1 MKNPTHFDWQL
12 SGRRPQ
18 RGSSLIEA
26 LVAALL
32 LAIGLLSLA
41 GLQASALR
49 LTKEAEF
56 RATSSEIAF
65 AFSEA
70 VKANAGGLAQYT
82 VASNR
87 FVVNPAAVAVPTG
100 CDGIANVCTNAQI
113 AAQDL
118 ARVQELARNRMPS
131 GQIVAQFVPGANGL
145 TPTPAGID
153 LWVAWLPADNRSG
166 TAVVDAQVTQNC
178 PNAGFDAANL
188 GVHCQ
193 YFRIVP

>member
-1 MKNPTHFDWQL
+1 MKHHMRFVRHRAGHAQ
-12 SGRRPQ
+12 Q
-18 RGSSLIEA
+18 RGSSLIEV

-32 LAIGLLSLA
+32 LAIGMLSLA

-82 VASNR
+82 VAGNN
-87 FVVNPAAVAVPTG
+87 FVVNPAAVAVPTT

-118 ARVQELARNRMPS
+118 ARVRELARTRMPS
-131 GQIVAQFVPGANGL
+131 GQIVAQFVPATVGL

-153 LWVAWLPADNRSG
+153 LWVTWLPSDNRSG
-166 TAVVDAQVTQNC
+166 TAAVDAQVAQNC
-178 PNAGFDAANL
+178 PSAGYDATNL

>member
-1 MKNPTHFDWQL
+1 MKHPMRFA
-12 SGRRPQ
+12 RRRAARSQ
-18 RGSSLIEA
+18 HRGSSLIEV

-32 LAIGLLSLA
+32 LAIGMLSLA

-70 VKANAGGLAQYT
+70 VKANVGGMAQYT
-82 VASNR
+82 NASNT
-87 FVVNPAAVAVPTG
+87 FVVNPGAVAVPTS
-100 CDGIANVCTNAQI
+100 CNGIANVCTPAQI
-113 AAQDL
+113 ATQDL
-118 ARVQELARNRMPS
+118 ARVLELARNRMPS
-131 GQIVAQFVPGANGL
+131 GQIVAQFVAGAGGL
-145 TPTPAGID
+145 TPTPPSID

-166 TAVVDAQVTQNC
+166 TAAVDAQVAQNC
-178 PNAGFDAANL
+178 PTPGYDATNA